1 MALGDRKSSDVFNTR
16 TGASKDSK
24 SIDEADKTRIK
35 NSFDNGDHV
44 VDLGMFEN
52 LALAL
57 HAIQQLA
64 EDIEEL
70 RRYVTAEITS
80 ITSAQASAI
89 TANTAKRTSPSW
101 VPSSNPNY
109 LTSSST
115 QSKYLRSD
123 ADDYSSGN

>member
-1 MALGDRKSSDVFNTR
+1 MALGNRKSADVFNTR
-16 TGASKDSK
+16 TGASRDSK
-24 SIDEADKTRIK
+24 SIEEDDKTRIK
-35 NSFDNGDHV
+35 NSFDNGDHI

-52 LALAL
+52 LAPAL

-109 LTSSST
+109 VTSRST
-115 QSKYLRSD
+115 
-123 ADDYSSGN
+123 

>member
-52 LALAL
+52 LAPAL